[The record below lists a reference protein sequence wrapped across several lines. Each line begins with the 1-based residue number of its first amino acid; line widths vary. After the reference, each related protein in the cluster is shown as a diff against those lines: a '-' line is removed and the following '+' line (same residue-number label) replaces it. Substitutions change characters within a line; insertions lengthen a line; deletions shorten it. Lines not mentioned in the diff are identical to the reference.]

1 MAKKD
6 KFAKMQQSGGV
17 GSFQE
22 SLVQAATTVAAIE
35 RQQEEQ
41 HAAPSLVA
49 SPGSM
54 PSENESSCP
63 TAAPVINQQEQ
74 PRFMRLPNPQIP
86 LQEYNLVSNYC
97 TQFANM
103 TRQDFVELAII
114 EKLHSDGGMPQED
127 FNRRYEEI
135 RNRPPRGQRKGTK
148 SISKQA
154 STQTSV

>member
-6 KFAKMQQSGGV
+6 KFAQMQQSGGV
-17 GSFQE
+17 GSFQQ

-35 RQQEEQ
+35 RQQESE
-41 HAAPSLVA
+41 HAVPPSGA
-49 SPGSM
+49 PGS
-54 PSENESSCP
+54 SSSSSSSDSSSSSSN
-63 TAAPVINQQEQ
+63 TTPVVNPQEQ

-86 LQEYNLVSNYC
+86 LQEYNLVSSYC
-97 TQFANM
+97 AQFANM

-114 EKLHSDGGMPQED
+114 EKLHSDGGMSQED

-148 SISKQA
+148 QSSSQA
-154 STQTSV
+154 SK

>member
-6 KFAKMQQSGGV
+6 KFAQMHQSGGA

-35 RQQEEQ
+35 RQHEEQ
-41 HAAPSLVA
+41 AAQQPSGK
-49 SPGSM
+49 SSTTPGSS
-54 PSENESSCP
+54 PSGVTPSVNP
-63 TAAPVINQQEQ
+63 QEP

-86 LQEYNLVSNYC
+86 LQEYNLVSAYC
-97 TQFANM
+97 NSFANM

-114 EKLHSDGGMPQED
+114 EKLHNDGGMTQED
-127 FNRRYEEI
+127 FNARYEEI

-148 SISKQA
+148 
-154 STQTSV
+154 TSSSSSSSSSSSCN